1 MSSGDGSD
9 NDRLVISYLTLRKAI
24 GISGIAL
31 PVLLIAGAMVFDG
44 LGILGS
50 ISAYY
55 YTKMEG
61 VLVGLLFVTGAFLF
75 SYKGYEW
82 KDDIAGDLACV
93 FALGTAL
100 FPTDKGFCSDTS
112 SLVGTLHFIFAAL
125 YFATLIYFCL
135 FLFTKTDKPPGNVN
149 PAKQMRNF
157 IYKIC
162 GYTMTACV
170 LLIGVYIKFL
180 ECRYG
185 WLDDLK
191 PVFILE
197 TLALWAFGFS
207 WLVKGETLWKDK
219 R

>member
-1 MSSGDGSD
+1 MSSGNGGED
-9 NDRLVISYLTLRKAI
+9 NRLVISYLTLRKAI

-44 LGILGS
+44 LGILAS

-75 SYKGYEW
+75 SYKGYER

-100 FPTDKGFCSDTS
+100 FPTDKGFCSGPP

-125 YFATLIYFCL
+125 YFTTLIYFCL
-135 FLFTKTDKPPGNVN
+135 FLFTKTDKAPGNLK

-157 IYKIC
+157 IYKTC
-162 GYTMTACV
+162 GYIMIACII
-170 LLIGVYIKFL
+170 LIGVYFKFL

-185 WLDDLK
+185 WLDGIK
-191 PVFILE
+191 PVFVLE

-207 WLVKGETLWKDK
+207 WLVKGETVWKDK